1 MLRFLT
7 RRVLGAIVILV
18 AISAVTY
25 FLFFVLP
32 ADPAQLACGKNC
44 ANKDLVAAIHHRM
57 GLDLPVY
64 QQYWEYMKG
73 IFTGRTMP
81 DGTQCP
87 APCLGYSFANN
98 QPVWPEI
105 SDRYPT
111 TLSLAIGGS
120 AAFLVI
126 GVGLGMLSA
135 WQQGKTFD
143 RVASS
148 ISLIGNSVQ
157 IYFIGPLAIAL
168 FVDNLGWLQ
177 RGHDPTWS
185 SDPGGSFSGLILPCL
200 VMSVIFWSNYSRQTR
215 SLMVEQLAEDHIRT
229 ARAKGMGSKYV
240 FFRYALRGA
249 AASIITIFGI
259 DLGTVFGGAIITE
272 ATFNLH
278 GLGTLAVSAVQQLD
292 LPLEMGVMLFSASA
306 IVICNV
312 IVDTAYALI
321 DPRIRLA

>member
-7 RRVLGAIVILV
+7 RRVLGAIVIVV

-32 ADPAQLACGKNC
+32 SDPARLACGKNC
-44 ANKDLVAAIHHRM
+44 ANAQLVADIRTRM
-57 GLDLPVY
+57 GLNDPVY
-64 QQYWEYMKG
+64 LQYWHYMTG
-73 IFTGRTMP
+73 IFAGRTMP
-81 DGTQCP
+81 DGTNCP
-87 APCLGYSFANN
+87 APCLGYSFADN

-105 SDRYPT
+105 ADRYPT

-120 AAFLVI
+120 AAFLII

-135 WQQGKTFD
+135 WQQGKAFD

-148 ISLIGNSVQ
+148 VSLIGNSVQ

-168 FVDNLGWLQ
+168 FVDNLGWLE
-177 RGHDPTWS
+177 RGHDPSWT
-185 SDPGGSFSGLILPCL
+185 SDPGGSFAGLILPCL

-215 SLMVEQLAEDHIRT
+215 SLMVEQLSEDHIRT

-240 FFRYALRGA
+240 FYRYALRGA

-278 GLGTLAVSAVQQLD
+278 GLGTLAVNAVFNLD
-292 LPLEMGVMLFSASA
+292 LPLEMGVMLFSAAA
-306 IVICNV
+306 IVLCNV
-312 IVDTAYALI
+312 IIDATYAFI